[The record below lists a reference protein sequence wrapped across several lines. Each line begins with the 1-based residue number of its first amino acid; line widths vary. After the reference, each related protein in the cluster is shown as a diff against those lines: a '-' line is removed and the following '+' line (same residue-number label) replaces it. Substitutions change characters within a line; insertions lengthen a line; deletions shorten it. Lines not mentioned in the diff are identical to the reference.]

1 MFVEKLKEESKEQK
15 AKSKDIEKRFRDKCI
30 HLNIFHLHFSSSF
43 LLFALKNMK
52 SNRKIYLLL
61 DNIRSVH
68 NVGSIFRT
76 AETLG
81 ISKIYCVGTT
91 PVPIDRFGRKRKDFA
106 KVSLGAENMVDWE
119 YVEESRVAGLIE
131 RLKIER
137 FQVIALEQ
145 AKNSIDYKKI
155 KAKGKTLIILGNE
168 VDGVSKKLLKL
179 ADTIAEIP
187 MKGKKESL
195 NVSVAAGIFLFRL
208 LDQ

>member
-1 MFVEKLKEESKEQK
+1 MNT
-15 AKSKDIEKRFRDKCI
+15 A
-30 HLNIFHLHFSSSF
+30 
-43 LLFALKNMK
+43 
-52 SNRKIYLLL
+52 YLLL

-81 ISKIYCVGTT
+81 ISKIYCVGNT

-106 KVSLGAENMVDWE
+106 KVSLGAENMVPWE
-119 YVEESRVAGLIE
+119 YVEESKVIGLIG

-145 AKNSIDYKKI
+145 AENSVDYKKI
-155 KAKGKTLIILGNE
+155 KLKGNNLIILGNE
-168 VDGVSKKLLKL
+168 VGGISKKLLKL
-179 ADTIAEIP
+179 AGTIVEIP

-195 NVSVAAGIFLFRL
+195 NVSVAAGVALFGMF
-208 LDQ
+208 DTM